1 MFSNI
6 IFLATEVANEGTKKV
21 IEFNPILL
29 VYAVVLIILT
39 VIFIRF
45 LKNVIV
51 NSVIG
56 VVALLFLYYV
66 LNIKLPFIL
75 TLIVTVIFGPAGL
88 GVMLVLKFFGVV

>member
-1 MFSNI
+1 MINL
-6 IFLATEVANEGTKKV
+6 IFLSTEAVKETSK
-21 IEFNPILL
+21 IITFDPLYL
-29 VYAVVLIILT
+29 VYAVILIVLT
-39 VIFIRF
+39 VIFIKV
-45 LKNVIV
+45 LKNVII

-88 GVMLVLKFFGVV
+88 GVMLILRFFGLV

>member
-1 MFSNI
+1 MINFL
-6 IFLATEVANEGTKKV
+6 FLAAEVTKEGTKKI
-21 IEFNPILL
+21 IELNPILL
-29 VYAVVLIILT
+29 VYAIVLIILT
-39 VIFIRF
+39 IIFIRF

-66 LNIKLPFIL
+66 LKIKLPFIL

>member
-1 MFSNI
+1 MIDFL
-6 IFLATEVANEGTKKV
+6 FLATEVVNEGTKKV